1 MDARLS
7 PEAAA
12 EARNCLTAMAEA
24 VDRIGSATG
33 ADERRSS
40 WLTYFEWQAKLHE
53 VIPLVGDAVADPG
66 PYTAES

>member
-7 PEAAA
+7 AEQAA
-12 EARNCLTAMAEA
+12 EARKCLSAMGEA
-24 VDRIGSATG
+24 VDRIGSSASS
-33 ADERRSS
+33 DERRSH
-40 WLTYFEWQAKLHE
+40 WLTYLEWQTRLHD